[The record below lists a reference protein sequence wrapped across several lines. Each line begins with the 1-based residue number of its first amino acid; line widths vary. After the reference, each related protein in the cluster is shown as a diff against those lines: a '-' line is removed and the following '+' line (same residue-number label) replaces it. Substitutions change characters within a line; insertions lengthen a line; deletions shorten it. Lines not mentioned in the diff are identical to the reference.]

1 MSSRRSTEFN
11 RVLFANAGENVFH
24 DGEQS
29 MFISIVMRLYPL
41 AFQNSPKRF
50 RDVEMRG
57 VRRKNDCT
65 IKVGQLIG

>member
-11 RVLFANAGENVFH
+11 RVLFANAGENVFY

-29 MFISIVMRLYPL
+29 MLISIVMRLYPFT
-41 AFQNSPKRF
+41 FQNSPKRF

-57 VRRKNDCT
+57 VRRE
-65 IKVGQLIG
+65 IEYM